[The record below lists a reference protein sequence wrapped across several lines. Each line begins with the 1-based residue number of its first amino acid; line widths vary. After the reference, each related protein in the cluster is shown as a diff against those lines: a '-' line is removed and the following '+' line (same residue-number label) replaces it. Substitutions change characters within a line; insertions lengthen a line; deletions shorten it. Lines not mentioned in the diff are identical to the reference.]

1 MMFVHTQI
9 SNLFF
14 LILCSW
20 LFWSDSALGA
30 IFMAAQ
36 DGKQSKQI
44 YPKTTRTDDN
54 STDGVTPFSTFCSN
68 YDIILLPYCFIIVV
82 SLSFA
87 LYLSVVNFSISSSS
101 LSSLSIII
109 IILVIIIL
117 YNIYSYINSF

>member
-1 MMFVHTQI
+1 MMFVHTHI

-54 STDGVTPFSTFCSN
+54 STDGVTPFSTFCGN
-68 YDIILLPYCFIIVV
+68 YDIILLPSYHVV
-82 SLSFA
+82 L
-87 LYLSVVNFSISSSS
+87 LL
-101 LSSLSIII
+101 
-109 IILVIIIL
+109 
-117 YNIYSYINSF
+117 